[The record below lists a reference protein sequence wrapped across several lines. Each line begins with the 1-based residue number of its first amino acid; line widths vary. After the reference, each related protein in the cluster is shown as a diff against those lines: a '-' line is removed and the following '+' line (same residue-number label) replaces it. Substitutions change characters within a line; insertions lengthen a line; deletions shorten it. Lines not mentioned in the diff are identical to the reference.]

1 MKRTILSV
9 ISLIL
14 LCGMLVRAQVPANG
28 SRLSIPTNR
37 PISGLD
43 NRALVPK
50 PTVLSYKPLALQK
63 PQALN
68 NYYRA
73 LLFNTTNS
81 ISDASENIVVSSA
94 LAEKSER
101 RALNAEEKT
110 KVAEDQLFANEWIT
124 VSNVYPNPAS
134 DYAEFDY
141 TIQNSTKDAKIV
153 ILNILSSPIAEFV
166 LDRNARKLRV
176 NTREVPTNIYFY
188 SLILDGKP
196 VATKKMLVRHQ
207 Q

>member
-14 LCGMLVRAQVPANG
+14 LCGLLVRAQVPASG
-28 SRLSIPTNR
+28 SRLGIPTAR
-37 PISGLD
+37 PAVGIA
-43 NRALVPK
+43 RQALLPK

-73 LLFNTTNS
+73 LLFNNNS
-81 ISDASENIVVSSA
+81 LVSDASEGAAANLA
-94 LAEKSER
+94 LVEKSER
-101 RALNAEEKT
+101 RVINAEEKT
-110 KVAEDQLFANEWIT
+110 KGAEDQLFANDWIT

-141 TIQNSTKDAKIV
+141 SIQSTTKDAKIV

-166 LDRNARKLRV
+166 LDRNSHKLRV

-196 VATKKMLVRHQ
+196 VATKKLLVRHQ

>member
-1 MKRTILSV
+1 MSNTR
-9 ISLIL
+9 
-14 LCGMLVRAQVPANG
+14 
-28 SRLSIPTNR
+28 PTT
-37 PISGLD
+37 GLD
-43 NRALVPK
+43 RPTLVPK

-73 LLFNTTNS
+73 LLFNNTTAAV
-81 ISDASENIVVSSA
+81 ASESSLGNVA
-94 LAEKSER
+94 QVEKSER
-101 RALNAEEKT
+101 RVIGSEEKT
-110 KVAEDQLFANEWIT
+110 KSIEDQLFSNDWIT

-141 TIQNSTKDAKIV
+141 SIQSSTKDAKIV
-153 ILNILSSPIAEFV
+153 IMNILSSPIAEFV

-196 VATKKMLVRHQ
+196 VATKKLLVRHQ